1 MSHTIN
7 NSVDVYKADTTLYYH
22 TVIHSTKAL
31 IIVARAFILVSGMF
45 LAAFYCN
52 KTLFLISHS
61 FFFD

>member
-31 IIVARAFILVSGMF
+31 IIVARAFVLVSGMF

-52 KTLFLISHS
+52 KTL
-61 FFFD
+61 